1 MFLLRFFRKII
12 IRLDEEDNFFCCKKS
27 VFGTMKLD
35 GSRKGVYAMIDEK
48 QTMSCDQPQRA
59 TINISG
65 KPEDDDDELL
75 AMLYYMIKEEREKGL
90 RMQKGNITDS
100 DSNSSY

>member
-1 MFLLRFFRKII
+1 
-12 IRLDEEDNFFCCKKS
+12 
-27 VFGTMKLD
+27 
-35 GSRKGVYAMIDEK
+35 MIDEK

-90 RMQKGNITDS
+90 RMQKGNFTDS
-100 DSNSSY
+100 NSNSSY

>member
-1 MFLLRFFRKII
+1 MIERKD
-12 IRLDEEDNFFCCKKS
+12 RKQ
-27 VFGTMKLD
+27 GTGCHQL
-35 GSRKGVYAMIDEK
+35 
-48 QTMSCDQPQRA
+48 QRA

-75 AMLYYMIKEEREKGL
+75 TMLYYMIKEEREKGFEL
-90 RMQKGNITDS
+90 QKGNFTGS

>member
-1 MFLLRFFRKII
+1 
-12 IRLDEEDNFFCCKKS
+12 
-27 VFGTMKLD
+27 
-35 GSRKGVYAMIDEK
+35 MIDEK

-75 AMLYYMIKEEREKGL
+75 TMLYYMIKKDRERGL
-90 RMQKGNITDS
+90 RMQKGNFTDS
-100 DSNSSY
+100 DSKSSY

>member
-1 MFLLRFFRKII
+1 
-12 IRLDEEDNFFCCKKS
+12 
-27 VFGTMKLD
+27 
-35 GSRKGVYAMIDEK
+35 MIDEK
-48 QTMSCDQPQRA
+48 QTMSGDQPQRA

-90 RMQKGNITDS
+90 RMQKDNFIDS

>member
-1 MFLLRFFRKII
+1 
-12 IRLDEEDNFFCCKKS
+12 
-27 VFGTMKLD
+27 MKLD